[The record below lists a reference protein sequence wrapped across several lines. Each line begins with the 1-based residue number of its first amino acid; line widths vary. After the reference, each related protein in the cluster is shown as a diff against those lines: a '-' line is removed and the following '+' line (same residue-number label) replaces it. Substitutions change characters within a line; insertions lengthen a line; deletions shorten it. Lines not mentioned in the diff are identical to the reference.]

1 MTFLMLM
8 ALLIGKPQKKTTPSM
23 EVDYDVVVT
32 ANDGVDVTYQAH
44 TISGK
49 WLESVKNTD
58 DFA

>member
-1 MTFLMLM
+1 MLM